1 MEQNTDAGVPVVT
14 MADNK
19 QNNGNGLK
27 IVTAIAC
34 AVAVCG
40 IGLGVYGMMQSS
52 DKDGQISDLKTR
64 IDKLETVDSVN
75 NNGTIST
82 DTTIIEDDNNDSFA
96 ANVLNSI
103 KNLNGSTF
111 GFKSS
116 NFGNGTVYA
125 YINSDGSLILENNE
139 KHDIASDVIFADFLW
154 EGNGG
159 APSLYFVREDGS
171 VGVIKNVTYDINS
184 PVVEEVSSNQKA
196 VSVKNVTTQ
205 GGHKVVIVDVDG
217 NFIDL

>member
-34 AVAVCG
+34 AIAVCG
-40 IGLGVYGMMQSS
+40 IGFGVYGMMRSS

-64 IDKLETVDSVN
+64 IEKLETVDSVN

-116 NFGNGTVYA
+116 NFGTGTVYA

-184 PVVEEVSSNQKA
+184 PVAEEVSSNQKA